1 MPEPMEVT
9 TLASALEDM
18 SARGFTVQFV
28 LAAGRLRALGGGK
41 TFSADQVVL
50 LEEHRFEGVS
60 DPDDMA
66 ILYGLETRGGLRGT
80 LADAFGVYADPL
92 IGDFM
97 HGVALRPGGVQ

>member
-1 MPEPMEVT
+1 MP
-9 TLASALEDM
+9 
-18 SARGFTVQFV
+18 
-28 LAAGRLRALGGGK
+28 AAGCGPSEAAK
-41 TFSADQVVL
+41 TFSADQVVI

-92 IGDFM
+92 VERL
-97 HGVALRPGGVQ
+97 HGRRRAVAEEEPDEHSVDQSQHR